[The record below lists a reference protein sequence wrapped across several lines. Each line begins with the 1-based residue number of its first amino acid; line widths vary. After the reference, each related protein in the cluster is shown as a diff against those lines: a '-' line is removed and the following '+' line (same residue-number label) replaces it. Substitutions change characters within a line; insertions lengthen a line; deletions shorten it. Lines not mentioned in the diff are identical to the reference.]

1 MKFGGVGLFLFA
13 WRGEPCGLSLV
24 LTAPPPPLPEGH
36 WSDASLAVDLPPPP
50 YSNIDSL
57 MEPEISEDCPGLE
70 KLRTVQDVLDA
81 NRLLISQVNRNQE
94 LRTPEAMAKNVVLI
108 RELNSNLF
116 RVVEMYKGIAE
127 VMVNARPAEPMEE
140 VEEISTEL

>member
-1 MKFGGVGLFLFA
+1 
-13 WRGEPCGLSLV
+13 
-24 LTAPPPPLPEGH
+24 
-36 WSDASLAVDLPPPP
+36 
-50 YSNIDSL
+50 
-57 MEPEISEDCPGLE
+57 MEPDITGDCPGLE

-140 VEEISTEL
+140 VEEISTEH